1 MRNGT
6 LLFDSGARQSTTI
19 RGVLATLLILAVTGG
34 VVGVLALGSVDVAG
48 AWRAVIDDRD
58 FLNRLGFSLAQA
70 AAATGIGLVVGLPA
84 SWFLSRGSL
93 PLRGLL
99 LMLVVAPLAL
109 PGLVVGMG
117 IDVVAGGVI
126 LPRVL
131 VVLAHAVFATATVA
145 WLVTPAWS
153 GGQTRLAEDA
163 RLLGAGRLRAYLL
176 GPGRLVPSAIRVSAA
191 LTFWCA
197 FASAGAVAIVG
208 GGDAATTESVLA
220 FGEPV
225 GLSRPSVDGING
237 AQQAAIALI
246 QILIGVAVLASGGP
260 RWPRMGAVPA
270 RSGRGVTIIGT
281 LYLLT
286 LAAALWA
293 PLGLVVR
300 EAAAGGAVAGLMDTN
315 IGGDTVPSLLLWTG
329 VLAGLSALAATLTAW
344 LGSGLLARR
353 GGRRASVLARWSLVL
368 PAALTGASLGWAGL
382 VLASRVGVDLD
393 RTYLMTVA
401 AHALLAYP
409 FALRILGTRR
419 PVDVP
424 LLEDAVMLGASTR
437 SVRWRGMGR
446 RTVMALASA
455 FLIAA
460 VLSVGEVAATS
471 LLTPA
476 NATPAALGLLSAW
489 VSSGAG
495 DGVPFTDEGYA
506 LAAAL
511 AVVTV
516 IAFAGAEWLRRAA
529 ARVEAG

>member
-1 MRNGT
+1 M
-6 LLFDSGARQSTTI
+6 FDSGPRRSTTI

-34 VVGVLALGSVDVAG
+34 VTGLLALGSMDAAG
-48 AWRAVIDDRD
+48 AWRAVTEDRD

-84 SWFLSRGSL
+84 SWFLSRGSV
-93 PLRGLL
+93 PLRGP
-99 LMLVVAPLAL
+99 LVFLIVAPLAL

-117 IDVVAGGVI
+117 IDVIAGGVI
-126 LPRVL
+126 VPRVL

-153 GGQTRLAEDA
+153 SGQTRLAEDA

-176 GPGRLVPSAIRVSAA
+176 GPGRLIPGAIRVSAA

-220 FGEPV
+220 FGDPV
-225 GLSRPSVDGING
+225 GLGRPGVEGIVG
-237 AQQAAIALI
+237 AQQAAVALI
-246 QILIGVAVLASGGP
+246 QILIGVVVLASGGP
-260 RWPRMGAVPA
+260 RWPRMDTVRPRAGRAV
-270 RSGRGVTIIGT
+270 TLLGT
-281 LYLLT
+281 LYLVA
-286 LAAALWA
+286 LAAALWT
-293 PLGLVVR
+293 PFGLVVR
-300 EAAAGGAVAGLMDTN
+300 EAVAGGDGANLLDAN
-315 IGGDTVPSLLLWTG
+315 IGGHSVPSLLTWTG
-329 VLAGLSALAATLTAW
+329 ILAGLSALAATSTAW
-344 LGSGLLARR
+344 LGSGLLAQR
-353 GGRRASVLARWSLVL
+353 GGRRSTALARWGLVL

-382 VLASRVGVDLD
+382 VLASRVGIDLD
-393 RTYLMTVA
+393 RTYLLTVA

-419 PVDVP
+419 PMATA

-437 SVRWRGMGR
+437 SVRWRGAGR

-455 FLIAA
+455 FLIAC
-460 VLSVGEVAATS
+460 VLSVGEVTATS
-471 LLTPA
+471 LLTPL
-476 NATPAALGLLSAW
+476 NATPATLGLLGEW
-489 VSSGAG
+489 VESGAG
-495 DGVPFTDEGYA
+495 DGVPFTAEGYS

-511 AVVTV
+511 AAVTV
-516 IAFAGAEWLRRAA
+516 VAFAVAEWLRRAA